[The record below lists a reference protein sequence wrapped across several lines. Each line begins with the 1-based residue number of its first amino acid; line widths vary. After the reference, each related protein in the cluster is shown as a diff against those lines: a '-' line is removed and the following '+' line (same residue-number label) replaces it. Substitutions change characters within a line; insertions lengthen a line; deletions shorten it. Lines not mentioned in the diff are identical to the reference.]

1 MIKRFLA
8 ALLIVFAINEL
19 NASVNTG
26 HAVVSLKS
34 DLVSQNVDNFHLAIN
49 FKMDEGWHTYWSNPG
64 DSGGPLVFRKISGDP
79 WYQVGIV
86 SFGTPKCGTGK
97 PGIYTRISG
106 YLDWIS
112 RHLEE

>member
-1 MIKRFLA
+1 MTRKFLA
-8 ALLIVFAINEL
+8 ALLVVFAINEL

-64 DSGGPLVFRKISGDP
+64 DSGGPLE
-79 WYQVGIV
+79 V
-86 SFGTPKCGTGK
+86 SWNYPCLL
-97 PGIYTRISG
+97 YTSPSPR
-106 YLDWIS
+106 DVEES
-112 RHLEE
+112 RMPSSA